1 MPTRRSKSKAPA
13 KPKPPPKKRDAAG
26 RFVPAKRAPGGG
38 RKKSSPMRQHYTG
51 MQPSRRSQ
59 PVVPTAATGA
69 LSGKAPPDL
78 GPHGVFLWDLL
89 VTQQQDAVAK
99 GIQPTVG
106 MESYALAHQ
115 YASAFDRWAEVK
127 ETIKHIESKLRVKDR
142 HLAKWKIDDAG
153 NYELHGVWSVEVTFR
168 KEAAAAAKL
177 LGIGGN
183 HPTVALQVNVNAE
196 KSADDPAMKYIGPY
210 RAGNQTLDGSVVDAS
225 TVR

>member
-1 MPTRRSKSKAPA
+1 MPRAKA
-13 KPKPPPKKRDAAG
+13 KPKPKAPPKKRDAKG
-26 RFVPAKRAPGGG
+26 RAVPAKRAPGAG
-38 RKKSSPMRQHYTG
+38 RKKSSPMRQHYTN
-51 MQPSRRSQ
+51 MQPCRRSE
-59 PVVPTAATGA
+59 PVAPTAGTGA
-69 LSGKAPPDL
+69 LCGKAPADL
-78 GPHGVFLWDLL
+78 GEHGKFLWDLL
-89 VTQQQDAVAK
+89 VAQQQDAVAK

-127 ETIKHIESKLRVKDR
+127 ETIKHLERKKQVKDR
-142 HLAKWKIDDAG
+142 HLAKWKVDDAG
-153 NYELHGVWSVEVTFR
+153 NYELHGVWATEVVFR

-196 KSADDPAMKYIGPY
+196 KAADDPAKKLIGPY
-210 RAGNQTLDGSVVDAS
+210 RAGLPQATPAAGSVVDAA